1 MTTKTDKA
9 VSLTSYL
16 VGLPPLH
23 YLVFVVLLLGLV
35 FGLFICYVKSIPLTS
50 TIIESLLVLVLPA
63 LLLSF
68 LVKLTAWRVPYRRII
83 AAALVGE
90 ILYSIAYAAS
100 LLLFPMNPFWAEYVL
115 LIGAALVSVFWWLA
129 ARYLFM
135 LEFRSILFAALQLL
149 LHLFFLTGSSLYV
162 STEPFADVA
171 LRFYLSSIVLGIIVR
186 AFISLLN
193 APAQR
198 NLGFKSV
205 DGFSYLMAQ
214 WFDGTTEIEKLFEK
228 MGESNITMVNIMGF
242 KRKNDS
248 ILFLT
253 PFLHFGPVGNI
264 GGSQFPQILADEIE
278 KKHGSK
284 TFIFHGTACPDMNP
298 VSSSEVTKIMKS
310 VDDSIMGAEYKD
322 AKVSISLGQMEECKA
337 QALRVNDSAMI
348 SLTRAPNV
356 TEDISLGLG
365 LAMTFHAEKNLDKAM
380 IVDQHNAEGDLL
392 VFEAGSHEGFRYLGA
407 ITDALS
413 KNARKMPLRV
423 GASFRDFDSPMV
435 GGAGIKVAVF
445 STKPE
450 YVLVLIDCNGIEPNF
465 RDHLE
470 SEVKKLGRSMGREFA
485 VGIFTTDTH
494 TVNLKA
500 GGVNPLTVG
509 DDITAAIKEACK
521 EAALD
526 MQKATYFADR
536 RWFEVKVTG
545 AHWTAELISTVN
557 SVIAVAKITL
567 PFIVLGSLILLFVIA
582 ARL

>member
-16 VGLPPLH
+16 VGLPPLPN
-23 YLVFVVLLLGLV
+23 LIFAVLFLGLV
-35 FGLFICYVKSIPLTS
+35 FGLFMSYVGAIQLTNAL
-50 TIIESLLVLVLPA
+50 IEGLLVLVLPA

-68 LVKLTAWRVPYRRII
+68 LVKLMAWMVPYRRII

-90 ILYSIAYAAS
+90 ILYSIAYAVS
-100 LLLFPMNPFWAEYVL
+100 IILSPMNPFWAGYVL

-129 ARYLFM
+129 VRYFFM
-135 LEFRSILFAALQLL
+135 LGFRSILFAALQLL

-171 LRFYLSSIVLGIIVR
+171 LRFCLSSLALGIVVR

-193 APAQR
+193 APAKR
-198 NLGFKSV
+198 NLGFRSI
-205 DGFSYLMAQ
+205 DGVSYLLMQ
-214 WFDGTTEIEKLFEK
+214 WFNGTTEMEKLLEK
-228 MGESNITMVNIMGF
+228 MGESNVTMVNIMGF

-248 ILFLT
+248 ILFIT
-253 PFLHFGPVGNI
+253 PSLHFGPVGNI
-264 GGSQFPQILADEIE
+264 GGSQFPQMMADEIE

-284 TFIFHGTACPDMNP
+284 TFVFHGTVCPDMNP
-298 VSSSEVTKIMKS
+298 VSSSEITKIMKS
-310 VDDSIMGAEYKD
+310 VDDSIRDAKYKD

-348 SLTRAPNV
+348 SLTRAPHV

-365 LAMTFHAEKNLDKAM
+365 LAMTFHAEKDLDKAM
-380 IVDQHNAEGDLL
+380 IVDQHNAEGDLV
-392 VFEAGSHEGFRYLGA
+392 VFEAGSHEGFKYLGA

-413 KNARKMPLRV
+413 KKNRKTPLKV

-450 YVLVLIDCNGIEPNF
+450 YVVVLIDCNGIEPTF

-470 SEVKKLGRSMGREFA
+470 
-485 VGIFTTDTH
+485 
-494 TVNLKA
+494 
-500 GGVNPLTVG
+500 
-509 DDITAAIKEACK
+509 
-521 EAALD
+521 
-526 MQKATYFADR
+526 
-536 RWFEVKVTG
+536 
-545 AHWTAELISTVN
+545 
-557 SVIAVAKITL
+557 
-567 PFIVLGSLILLFVIA
+567 
-582 ARL
+582 